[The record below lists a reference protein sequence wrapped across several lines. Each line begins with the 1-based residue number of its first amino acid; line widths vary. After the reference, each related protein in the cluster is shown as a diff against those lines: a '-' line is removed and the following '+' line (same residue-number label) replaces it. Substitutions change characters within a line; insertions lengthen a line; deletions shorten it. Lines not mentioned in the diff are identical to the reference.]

1 MKSMSMLHKQQLIW
15 TFHPSLLVSGSI
27 MGRMSGKSH
36 KLNGKASQSGKSISA
51 FKRGKKI
58 NIRNAVFDSRYLWK
72 VKGVKGGVIVHWLQK
87 PSREEE
93 AFARKF
99 FDDFRDNPQL
109 LEDCGFDLLLSMR
122 GVTGD
127 KFRPQQPG
135 STWPW
140 RILISC
146 VGEEDN
152 TPEVREEQ
160 ANQGI
165 NLFNRTATLE
175 HHRHPRNVRFAGD
188 FTAEEMD
195 AMDSMLLDK
204 DVINL
209 MQAAYPD
216 KTLEV
221 MIEDEELMADF
232 WTDVERGVDVVREHI
247 NTHMAQE
254 TTGAAE
260 AAENQA

>member
-1 MKSMSMLHKQQLIW
+1 
-15 TFHPSLLVSGSI
+15 
-27 MGRMSGKSH
+27 MSGKSH
-36 KLNGKASQSGKSISA
+36 KLNGKASQSGKSRSA
-51 FKRGKKI
+51 LKRGKKV
-58 NIRNAVFDSRYLWK
+58 NIRNAVFDNRYLWK
-72 VKGVKGGVIVHWLQK
+72 AKGVKGGVIVHWLQK

-93 AFARKF
+93 AFARKC
-99 FDDFRDNPQL
+99 FDDFKDNPQL
-109 LEDCGFDLLLSMR
+109 LEECGFDLVLHMR
-122 GVTGD
+122 GTVGD
-127 KFRPQQPG
+127 RFRPQQPN

-140 RILISC
+140 RIIISC

-175 HHRHPRNVRFAGD
+175 HYKHPRNIRFAGD

-195 AMDSMLLDK
+195 AMDAMLLDK

-216 KTLEV
+216 KTLEI

-254 TTGAAE
+254 ATAAAQ
-260 AAENQA
+260 AAPEENEG